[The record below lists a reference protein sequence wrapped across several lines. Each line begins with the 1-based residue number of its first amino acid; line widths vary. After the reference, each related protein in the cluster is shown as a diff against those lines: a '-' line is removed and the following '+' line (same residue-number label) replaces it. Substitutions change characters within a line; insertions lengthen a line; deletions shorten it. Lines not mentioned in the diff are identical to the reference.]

1 VGLDKL
7 FAEFSIDTTEVKSAA
22 LTNVTTRLLRKL
34 RCAWMPFN
42 SAVTNVTAKL
52 FYRSIN
58 SSLILIR
65 AKFNRALDVIKV
77 PRRHGDNLPAGD

>member
-1 VGLDKL
+1 
-7 FAEFSIDTTEVKSAA
+7 
-22 LTNVTTRLLRKL
+22 
-34 RCAWMPFN
+34 MPFN
-42 SAVTNVTAKL
+42 SAVTNVTATL

-77 PRRHGDNLPAGD
+77 QRRHGDNLPAGD